1 VVIQTQA
8 EIDEDHRKAWERV
21 NSQRSTYR
29 TCVPA
34 AEEMLGI
41 EIKVLDHG
49 FVIPIDYMGSDNDV
63 VQAAR
68 TSFGPSGRPIQDDRS
83 LIRYLLRHR
92 HTTPFEMLEVKFLC
106 RMPIFVARQWIRH
119 RTANVNEMSLRYAEP
134 LEFFYV
140 PDPTK
145 VSVQSKD
152 NKQGRGEPLAG
163 EAAEM
168 VRDLFTDGQ
177 HEDMSRYRRL
187 ADEFGLAKELARAV
201 LPVSLYT
208 QWVWKI
214 DLHNL
219 MHFLGLRLDAHA
231 QYEIRVFAEAMAQ
244 FVRAWAPLSWEA
256 FTDYRLHAV
265 TLSRQERATLRAL
278 LNELWQHADNKDEVE
293 ANVRREGER
302 AGLRGRELDELVGKL
317 VNEEV

>member
-1 VVIQTQA
+1 MT
-8 EIDEDHRKAWERV
+8 K
-21 NSQRSTYR
+21 R
-29 TCVPA
+29 TIVEA
-34 AEEMLGI
+34 AERMLGH
-41 EIKVLDHG
+41 EIKALDHG

-68 TSFGPSGRPIQDDRS
+68 TSFGPSGRPIHDDRG

-92 HTTPFEMLEVKFLC
+92 HTTPFEMLSVKFLC
-106 RMPIFVARQWIRH
+106 RMPIMVARQWIRH
-119 RTANVNEMSLRYAEP
+119 RTAKVNEMSLRYAEP

-152 NKQGRGEPLAG
+152 NKQGRGEPLSG
-163 EAAEM
+163 EAAAM
-168 VRDLFTDGQ
+168 VLDLFTDGQ
-177 HEDMSRYRRL
+177 HEDMARYRRL

-256 FTDYRLHAV
+256 FEDYRLHAAS
-265 TLSRQERATLRAL
+265 LSRQELHALRLMLRRGYVDPASAAL
-278 LNELWQHADNKDEVE
+278 A
-293 ANVRREGER
+293 
-302 AGLRGRELDELVGKL
+302 AGLRARELDEFCSKVAKCLSSDPEGLPPLSIDIEGESPSTKGTP
-317 VNEEV
+317 